1 MAELVGSIPSN
12 ILGEI
17 IVDYVNRLV
26 LSCKRC
32 WAFLR
37 SVMEYLVLV
46 FNVFFRRAEVV
57 AREDFVNKGVQ
68 SACRQVDG
76 RGSVL
81 VEILMT
87 YMIISKV

>member
-1 MAELVGSIPSN
+1 M
-12 ILGEI
+12 
-17 IVDYVNRLV
+17 
-26 LSCKRC
+26 
-32 WAFLR
+32 
-37 SVMEYLVLV
+37 LV

>member
-1 MAELVGSIPSN
+1 M
-12 ILGEI
+12 
-17 IVDYVNRLV
+17 
-26 LSCKRC
+26 
-32 WAFLR
+32 
-37 SVMEYLVLV
+37 LV

-87 YMIISKV
+87 YDYFQSLGNLHKATSQPQNSSISLYTSS

>member
-1 MAELVGSIPSN
+1 MKTVNCFYNAILIFVAELVGSIPSN

-32 WAFLR
+32 WAFLL

-57 AREDFVNKGVQ
+57 AREDFVNIKGF
-68 SACRQVDG
+68 SLHAG
-76 RGSVL
+76 R
-81 VEILMT
+81 
-87 YMIISKV
+87 